1 MSQIASECSDSS
13 ASACAPASASS
24 SASST
29 PSVPASRHS
38 RRSATGCWRRP
49 VSSPLDQ
56 LGTTDDC
63 GFAPFSDDRSTSR
76 STAFA
81 KIRARVIGTE
91 MAAEALGL
99 P

>member
-29 PSVPASRHS
+29 PSVPASRHP

-91 MAAEALGL
+91 MAA
-99 P
+99 